1 MVKKLWSN
9 RHTILMYFWM
19 AMIPVTIFTPLKE
32 SLLWV
37 LLLSLYANIEASAA
51 AKEAKKNGK

>member
-1 MVKKLWSN
+1 MNKLWKN
-9 RHTILMYFWM
+9 RHKYLIWFWI
-19 AMIPVTIFTPLKE
+19 AMVPVTILTPLKE

-51 AKEAKKNGK
+51 AQEAKKEKK